1 MPWSTTLI
9 AIILVAIALTV
20 LLAARPSLTITKA
33 GKILAFL
40 SLFIFPIMAGTM
52 GVFEHIERSKSTEFC
67 TSCHVMEDYG
77 KSLRVDDFSSL
88 PATHFQYNRVPRDRA
103 CYTCHTDYAMYG
115 DFRSKLRGLKHVYV
129 QYLGTV
135 PQEVKLYT
143 PYNNRECLH
152 CHAGARG
159 FEEGA
164 THTAEEGRLQA
175 IKSNQMS
182 CMTSGCHDMSHNI
195 KGLKD
200 ATFWPATAK
209 QGDAGDTGGASDA
222 GASNETGK
230 EDR

>member
-1 MPWSTTLI
+1 MPWSTALI
-9 AIILVAIALTV
+9 IIILMALALTS
-20 LLAARPSLTITKA
+20 LFAARPTLTVTKA

-52 GVFEHIERSKSTEFC
+52 GVSEHIERSKTTAFC

-77 KSLRVDDFSSL
+77 KSLHLDDFSSL
-88 PATHFQYNRVPRDRA
+88 PAAHFQNNRVPRERA
-103 CYTCHTDYAMYG
+103 CYTCHTDYTMYG
-115 DFRSKLRGLKHVYV
+115 DFNSKLRGLKHVYV

-135 PQEVKLYT
+135 PEEVKLYT

-164 THTAEEGRLQA
+164 THTMEEGRLQA

-182 CMTSGCHDMSHNI
+182 CMTSGCHDVTHNI

-200 ATFWPATAK
+200 ATFWPATEK
-209 QGDAGDTGGASDA
+209 QSDTGGQSDT
-222 GASNETGK
+222 GASGEAKK
-230 EDR
+230 ENQ